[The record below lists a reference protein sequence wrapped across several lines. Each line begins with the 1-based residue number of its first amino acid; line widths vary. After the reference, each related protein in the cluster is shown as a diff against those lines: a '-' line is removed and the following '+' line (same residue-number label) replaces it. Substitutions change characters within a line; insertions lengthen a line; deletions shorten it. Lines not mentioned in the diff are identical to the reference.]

1 MGKIRRNLWRGSYL
15 VSEMGV
21 AIINGLQQGDF
32 KGDNKVL
39 ANAKHFVAG
48 SDPVNGLN
56 LSPMDVSMRSL
67 RQDYFPPFKRA
78 VDEGVFTFM
87 AAHNEINGVPA
98 HSNKFLFT
106 DILRNEDLKVLL

>member
-1 MGKIRRNLWRGSYL
+1 
-15 VSEMGV
+15 
-21 AIINGLQQGDF
+21 
-32 KGDNKVL
+32 
-39 ANAKHFVAG
+39 
-48 SDPVNGLN
+48 
-56 LSPMDVSMRSL
+56 MRSL

-106 DILRNEDLKVLL
+106 DILRNEWGFEGFVVSDWLTLSV